1 MSHSLFKLSLA
12 AIGMAAILWS
22 IQRLQADESCK
33 GCVYGPDLPRAA
45 TGALPSR
52 RIR

>member
-1 MSHSLFKLSLA
+1 MSTTFFKLSLA

-22 IQRLQADESCK
+22 FQQLQADEACK
-33 GCVYGPDLPRAA
+33 GCFNGPDLPRIAP
-45 TGALPSR
+45 GALPSR